1 MLSAKTLAYGVIEAG
16 NFEFFSSGFLVAK
29 LAIFSAIGA
38 NISIVFFDILAEN
51 TCWMSGAISAIVL
64 WLSSIIARNSGGV
77 KPLCLNSEIIRM
89 RSLI

>member
-51 TCWMSGAISAIVL
+51 TC
-64 WLSSIIARNSGGV
+64 
-77 KPLCLNSEIIRM
+77 
-89 RSLI
+89 